1 MFYHL
6 RNSAFS
12 LDHNI
17 GMRLNLLTDASPP
30 VRRLILPQLQF
41 LLRAVLDNI
50 HYTYYQHFN
59 FQFEMALP
67 IFLYLPSF
75 LLFPCLSIIVNLL
88 IFWFHVRLNNYLPNS
103 VYVYQDWYYATL
115 ELILLVCDT
124 AIQNSFHSL
133 LFFTLKPSSN
143 FLMVTFH
150 K

>member
-59 FQFEMALP
+59 LRW
-67 IFLYLPSF
+67 LYLFFYIF
-75 LLFPCLSIIVNLL
+75 LLF
-88 IFWFHVRLNNYLPNS
+88 
-103 VYVYQDWYYATL
+103 YY
-115 ELILLVCDT
+115 
-124 AIQNSFHSL
+124 
-133 LFFTLKPSSN
+133 
-143 FLMVTFH
+143 FLACQ
-150 K
+150 